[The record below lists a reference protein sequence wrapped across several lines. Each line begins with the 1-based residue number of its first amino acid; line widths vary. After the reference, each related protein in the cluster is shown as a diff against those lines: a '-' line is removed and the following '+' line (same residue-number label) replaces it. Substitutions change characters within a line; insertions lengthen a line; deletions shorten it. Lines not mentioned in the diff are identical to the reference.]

1 MVVLFW
7 WGAVGLVTTIN
18 KMTDD
23 KNNSKLGKKTKLKR
37 VIELL
42 KFVLTLDDLELTKS
56 TVESVI
62 ELLEEMK

>member
-1 MVVLFW
+1 
-7 WGAVGLVTTIN
+7 
-18 KMTDD
+18 MTDD
-23 KNNSKLGKKTKLKR
+23 KNDSKLGKKTKLKR

-42 KFVLTLDDLELTKS
+42 KFVLTLDDPELTKS